1 MSAARPPSR
10 PMIGAT
16 TARSPRLSARKKKTK
31 PPTSKHAREHGESE
45 WAQVVVPG
53 EAIDDERQR
62 QRADAVA
69 DEDQERGDV
78 RVDGAAERNEP
89 VVGRRPGDG
98 REQAEERPSCR
109 GYGTGVVTAADPDAG
124 VLASF
129 LERWAPVVVLTGAG
143 VSTASGLPDFRSPG
157 GLWERLD
164 PMVDGHVDMLT
175 RDPARVWQCWAEPLI
190 GAHIAPNPAHA
201 ALARLEAS
209 GVISGVVT
217 QNIDG
222 LHHAA
227 GSEAVEVHG
236 HLRSA
241 RCLTL
246 RRRGGDGARARP
258 LRGDPAAR
266 RNASSAAGR
275 CGRRSCSS
283 ASRCPL
289 RPGAARA
296 SSRRAPAAACAS
308 ARRCRSTR
316 RPASPRRSCGRRRPL
331 AIVSRQPTELWDEA
345 DPRLLRS
352 AEQLLPAV
360 ASILEN

>member
-1 MSAARPPSR
+1 M
-10 PMIGAT
+10 
-16 TARSPRLSARKKKTK
+16 
-31 PPTSKHAREHGESE
+31 
-45 WAQVVVPG
+45 
-53 EAIDDERQR
+53 
-62 QRADAVA
+62 
-69 DEDQERGDV
+69 
-78 RVDGAAERNEP
+78 
-89 VVGRRPGDG
+89 
-98 REQAEERPSCR
+98 
-109 GYGTGVVTAADPDAG
+109 VTAADPDAG

-175 RDPARVWQCWAEPLI
+175 RDPARVWQCWAEPMI
-190 GAHIAPNPAHA
+190 GAHIAPNPAHT

-222 LHHAA
+222 LHHVA
-227 GSEAVEVHG
+227 GSDAVEVHG

-241 RCLTL
+241 RCLRCGAEEDMESALARYAERRLAPECLECGGTL
-246 RRRGGDGARARP
+246 RPQVVLFGEPLPSSAWGRASELAQTAGGCLCVGTS
-258 LRGDPAAR
+258 LQVYPAAGLAEAFVR
-266 RNASSAAGR
+266 AG
-275 CGRRSCSS
+275 
-283 ASRCPL
+283 
-289 RPGAARA
+289 
-296 SSRRAPAAACAS
+296 
-308 ARRCRSTR
+308 
-316 RPASPRRSCGRRRPL
+316 RPL
-331 AIVSRQPTELWDEA
+331 AIVSRQPTEMWDEA